1 MSTPPNASDDRPSI
15 ALIGFRGA
23 GKTAVGHALAERLGG
38 THVDTDDLIV
48 ERSLMTITQ
57 IFKTEGEAG
66 FREHERDAV
75 AQVVVR
81 TPTVISV
88 GGGAVLDE
96 INIRRLR
103 AVARM
108 VWLTAPARVLW
119 QRIKSDPSTGTTR
132 PALSG
137 RSGEEEVEK
146 LLEERGPLYEQA
158 ADFTVNTLGKE
169 PSALAEEIVTIL
181 NLTPA

>member
-1 MSTPPNASDDRPSI
+1 MTTQPSSREDRPSI

-23 GKTAVGHALAERLGG
+23 GKTAVGHELAKRLGG

-48 ERSLMTITQ
+48 ERSLTTIAR

-75 AQVVVR
+75 SQVVVR

-96 INIRRLR
+96 TNVRRLR

-132 PALSG
+132 PALSA

-146 LLEERGPLYEQA
+146 LLEERRPFYEQA
-158 ADFTVNTLGKE
+158 ADLTVDTSGKT
-169 PSALAEEIVTIL
+169 PCDLAEEILVAL
-181 NLTPA
+181 GRPPA